1 MEEFLRLFVLAFV
14 PLFVAVDPPGLLPL
28 YVGLTE
34 GVKPE
39 DRRRILIESILTA
52 LAVTIGFVVFG
63 RYILD
68 FLGVTTPDFQIAG
81 GILLFVISMLDILT
95 SLKPSRRI
103 SGSIGAVPLGI
114 PLIAG
119 PAVLTTSL
127 ILASQHFWP
136 TLLALVANILLV
148 GFVLAGAN
156 LLSRLLG
163 NAGSKAVSM
172 VASLI
177 LAAFAVMMVR
187 QGVIAI
193 IQSLR
198 CP

>member
-14 PLFVAVDPPGLLPL
+14 PLFVAVDPLGLVPL
-28 YVGLTE
+28 YVGLTD

-52 LAVTIGFVVFG
+52 LGVTIGFVIFG

-95 SLKPSRRI
+95 SLKPSRRV

-127 ILASQHFWP
+127 ILASQNFWP

-148 GFVLAGAN
+148 GVVLAGAN
-156 LLSRLLG
+156 VLSRLLG
-163 NAGSKAVSM
+163 NAGTKAVSK

-187 QGVIAI
+187 QGVIAVI
-193 IQSLR
+193 R
-198 CP
+198 AF